1 MGQQQLLL
9 IVVGLIIIA
18 IAIIIGIDLFTASSA
33 ENKRDLV
40 INECVNLATL
50 AQQYYKKPTI
60 LGGGGNSF
68 SGWQIP
74 NGLKQSINGSFT
86 EQVSADQIIIT
97 GTGTEIVSGTDSV
110 KVEMTVTP
118 TSYQTVIIN

>member
-74 NGLKQSINGSFT
+74 NS
-86 EQVSADQIIIT
+86 
-97 GTGTEIVSGTDSV
+97 
-110 KVEMTVTP
+110 
-118 TSYQTVIIN
+118 